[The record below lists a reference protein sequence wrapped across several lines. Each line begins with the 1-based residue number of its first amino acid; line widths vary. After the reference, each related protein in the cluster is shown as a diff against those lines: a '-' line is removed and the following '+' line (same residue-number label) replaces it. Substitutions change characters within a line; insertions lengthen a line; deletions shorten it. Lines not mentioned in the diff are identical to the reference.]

1 MFWDRSTKG
10 FRTLAQGRQRC
21 QGFFAL
27 VPSQLAEPNAISVP
41 LLGRSQA
48 CEAERF
54 RWIDAVS
61 NRT

>member
-27 VPSQLAEPNAISVP
+27 VPFQLAEPNVISVP
-41 LLGRSQA
+41 LLERSQA
-48 CEAERF
+48 CEAERLTQ
-54 RWIDAVS
+54 IVAVS